1 MKIYLVV
8 RGLEREEENSLKNG
22 RSEINLSIVMILT
35 TKITKFDVKGFYMM
49 RREFY
54 FLCIYNNNNNDNDNI
69 YKNNYIKVH
78 IKKKDILFSLN
89 INELSVFFL
98 NMHIILIHIYS

>member
-1 MKIYLVV
+1 MKMYLVV
-8 RGLEREEENSLKNG
+8 RGLEREEENSLKNN
-22 RSEINLSIVMILT
+22 RSERNLSIVMILT

-54 FLCIYNNNNNDNDNI
+54 FLCIYNNNNNNDNI

-78 IKKKDILFSLN
+78 IKKIKKDILFSLN
-89 INELSVFFL
+89 INELSVFFFK
-98 NMHIILIHIYS
+98 